1 MASQGLR
8 ASPEG
13 IRAAKTALTDK
24 TWSQHKLAAAL
35 GITRQPVSKF
45 FAGESVS
52 RTCFVQICQQLGLS
66 WQQVAGLPED
76 VISEVTAKVQSN
88 KLDIDALV
96 WEVRQKRQGKIQ
108 DQCGTLQ
115 MIDIAQTV
123 QLMDIYTNTNVLEK
137 INSQQ
142 WREISDLLKDFRCES
157 NFNRLGGYKHQK
169 KLAGLEAVL
178 RHSKLMVLGKPGSGK
193 TVFLQYLAIE
203 CNKGNFQPNHI
214 VIFIRVKEFIEDT
227 RGGNEFN
234 LFNYISQ
241 EFLSCDIK
249 QESTINLLTQGKML
263 ILLDGLDEVP
273 SENVDR
279 IIGEIRR
286 CAQTFYKNQFVISCR
301 IAAQKYKF
309 QGFTEVEVADFD
321 YTQVEVYAKN
331 WFVAVALKSKED
343 GEALGNLFINQLNL
357 PENQHIRELA
367 VTPILLHLICLVFH
381 AKEQFPSNPTK
392 LYEQALNI
400 LLFRWDD
407 IRGIKRDRI
416 AHNLTLSNKKNLLF
430 QLAAI
435 NFEQENYFFEKETLQ
450 QIITELHTVREI
462 SLELTQFQI
471 DSEPLLKTIEAQHG
485 LLVERAQ
492 GIYSFSH
499 LTFQEYFTT
508 KKIVESSNLQTWHNL
523 VNHITEKRWHDI
535 FLLTVSMLTNADEM
549 LQLMKQ
555 KIDLLLADDE
565 KLQYF
570 LTWLYQK
577 SSSVST
583 HYKAVAV
590 RAFYLVCVERSS
602 YHRRRAFAHTPGYNL
617 EYALVGNI
625 AFDPDLALDEFLS
638 STIACVNELDF
649 AFEHTLDDALVLDHV
664 HALTIA
670 FNEAVDLVVEPELKQ
685 ALQKLKKQLPYIDS
699 DQNKFGDWWQAKGKS
714 WGEQF
719 RKMLIKYRNIGH
731 NWQFNEQQKELLQQ
745 YYNANKLLVDCLNS
759 ASFVTPV
766 VRQEIEETLLLAIA
780 DIENRLLA

>member
-24 TWSQHKLAAAL
+24 TWSHHKLAAAL

-76 VISEVTAKVQSN
+76 VISEETGKAQSN
-88 KLDIDALV
+88 KVDVDALV

-123 QLMDIYTNTNVLEK
+123 QLMDIYTNINVLEK

-142 WREISDLLKDFRCES
+142 WREISDLLKDFRSES

-169 KLAGLEAVL
+169 RLAGLEAVL

-193 TVFLQYLAIE
+193 TAFLQYLAIE
-203 CNKGNFQPNHI
+203 CNKGEFQPNCI
-214 VIFIRVKEFIEDT
+214 AIFIRVKEFFEDT
-227 RGGNEFN
+227 KSDSELN

-241 EFLSCDIK
+241 EFISCGIK
-249 QESTINLLTQGKML
+249 PESTTNLLTQGKLL

-273 SENVDR
+273 SENADK
-279 IIGEIRR
+279 ITIEIRR
-286 CAQTFYKNQFVISCR
+286 FAQDFYKNQFVISCR

-321 YTQVEVYAKN
+321 DTQVEVYAKK

-381 AKEQFPSNPTK
+381 VKDQFPSNPAK

-400 LLFRWDD
+400 LLVRWDE
-407 IRGIKRDRI
+407 IRGIKRDHI
-416 AHNLTLSNKKNLLF
+416 ADNLTLANKKNLLF

-435 NFEQENYFFEKETLQ
+435 NFEQENYFFEKEKLQ
-450 QIITELHTVREI
+450 QLIAELHTLGDI
-462 SLELTQFQI
+462 SLELTKFQI
-471 DSEPLLKTIEAQHG
+471 DSEPLLKAIEAQNG

-499 LTFQEYFTT
+499 LTFQEYFTA
-508 KKIVESSNLQTWHNL
+508 KKIAERFKLQTWYNL
-523 VNHITEKRWHDI
+523 VNHITENRWHDI
-535 FLLTVSMLTNADEM
+535 FLLTVSMLSNADEM

-555 KIDLLLADDE
+555 KIDLLLADDD

-583 HYKAVAV
+583 HYKAVAI

-602 YHRRRAFAHTPGYNL
+602 YYKHGAFAHTPGYNL

-625 AFDPDLALDEFLS
+625 AFDRDLALDEFLS
-638 STIACVNELDF
+638 STIACVNELEF
-649 AFEHTLDDALVLDHV
+649 AFEHTLNDALALDHA
-664 HALTIA
+664 HALAIA

-685 ALQKLKKQLPYIDS
+685 VLEELKKQLPDIDS
-699 DQNKFGDWWQAKGKS
+699 DQNKFGDWWQVKGKS
-714 WGEQF
+714 WGEQL
-719 RKMLIKYRNIGH
+719 RKMLINYRNIGH

-745 YYNANKLLVDCLNS
+745 YYDANKLLVDCLNS